1 MPQTFHKKQLVAG
14 VSAVAY
20 DVELHTH
27 GHPRI
32 FAHIHISSFVFFFS
46 LSLSSPRFVSIHIY
60 GRPLYIFD
68 MIIEGVPTRPEP
80 VDSEA
85 GSGWKEKEFE
95 KDMPQYQD
103 AFGDETNA
111 EVKYKTMEWW

>member
-1 MPQTFHKKQLVAG
+1 
-14 VSAVAY
+14 
-20 DVELHTH
+20 
-27 GHPRI
+27 
-32 FAHIHISSFVFFFS
+32 
-46 LSLSSPRFVSIHIY
+46 
-60 GRPLYIFD
+60 
-68 MIIEGVPTRPEP
+68 MIIEGVPTRPDP